1 MAQRSKPAREDVM
14 IRQVKTAKKVD
25 QAWKESE
32 QIRLEKVLAIAIT
45 SQNKDM
51 EANIKREI
59 EALQREEPSPLTE
72 EYLNEYGEVRDDL

>member
-1 MAQRSKPAREDVM
+1 MHQRSKPAREDVM

-59 EALQREEPSPLTE
+59 EALQREEPSPLIE

>member
-1 MAQRSKPAREDVM
+1 MHQRSKPAREDVI
-14 IRQVKTAKKVD
+14 IRLVKTAKKMD

-59 EALQREEPSPLTE
+59 EALQREEPSPLIE

>member
-1 MAQRSKPAREDVM
+1 M
-14 IRQVKTAKKVD
+14 D

-59 EALQREEPSPLTE
+59 GALQREEPSPLIE

>member
-1 MAQRSKPAREDVM
+1 M
-14 IRQVKTAKKVD
+14 KTAKKVD

-59 EALQREEPSPLTE
+59 GALQREEPSPLIE

>member
-1 MAQRSKPAREDVM
+1 MI

-45 SQNKDM
+45 SHNKDM

-59 EALQREEPSPLTE
+59 EALQREEPSPLIE

>member
-1 MAQRSKPAREDVM
+1 MI

-59 EALQREEPSPLTE
+59 GALQREEPSPLIE

>member
-1 MAQRSKPAREDVM
+1 M
-14 IRQVKTAKKVD
+14 IWQVKTAKKVD

-59 EALQREEPSPLTE
+59 EALQREKPSPLIE